1 MGIFKFACKML
12 KREKKNAISYGITVL
27 FTIIVSFVFFNI
39 INNNALMDQTIAESG
54 GSFSQVSV
62 PLSSIIAFVVILFC
76 GLMMVYAN
84 SFFCTH
90 KTKEFAILA
99 MSGSNFFD
107 STLYLFYQEI
117 IISLIALPIGYL
129 LGMACSIGV
138 NFVMYHAMQIHKS
151 IFMIPMRA
159 YTDTL
164 MTIGILFFVT
174 ILGDSGFVY
183 RHDIQTL
190 LHESH
195 EKVVDKKLPSFLPP
209 FIYIIAIILLVTTP
223 YSPTGFVFPCAVGG
237 VGAAYVLSQTIP
249 ELLKKIKS
257 KRLGHTLDLV
267 SLSHLSTSLTNSGA
281 LILIY
286 VVTNVCMSAMIIAQK
301 NAPREYMTA
310 IIAYI
315 VMTILLSIT
324 IMYKYA
330 AETMKRVKS
339 FSNLYKIGS
348 TKKKITSYIK
358 KEVILFYTLLVLIPI
373 VYLVIV
379 MIQVYVHT
387 PDTLGLIIMLF
398 GVDIIPQV
406 ILGVITYCIY
416 KKNVYTEI
424 GDVL

>member
-1 MGIFKFACKML
+1 
-12 KREKKNAISYGITVL
+12 
-27 FTIIVSFVFFNI
+27 
-39 INNNALMDQTIAESG
+39 MDQTAAASG

-62 PLSSIIAFVVILFC
+62 PLSSIIAFVVIMFC

-84 SFFCTH
+84 SFFCIH

-99 MSGSNFFD
+99 MSGSSFFD

-129 LGMACSIGV
+129 IGMAGAVGV
-138 NFVMYHAMQIHKS
+138 NSIMYHSMHIHKS

-164 MTIGILFFVT
+164 MTIAILFFVT

-195 EKVVDKKLPSFLPP
+195 EKVVDKRLPSYLPP
-209 FIYIIAIILLVTTP
+209 FIYIFAIIILVTTP
-223 YSPTGFVFPCAVGG
+223 YSPTGFVFPCFVGG
-237 VGAAYVLSQTIP
+237 IGAAYVLSQTIP
-249 ELLKKIKS
+249 EILKKIKS
-257 KRLGHTLDLV
+257 QRLGHTLDLV

-281 LILIY
+281 LILVY

-301 NAPREYMTA
+301 NSPREYMTA

-330 AETMKRVKS
+330 AETMKRVKA
-339 FSNLYKIGS
+339 FSNLYKIGC
-348 TKKKITSYIK
+348 TRKKIASYIK
-358 KEVILFYTLLVLIPI
+358 KEVILFYVLLVLLPI
-373 VYLVIV
+373 VYLAIV
-379 MIQVYVHT
+379 MVQVYMHT
-387 PDTLGLIIMLF
+387 PYTLGLIIMLF
-398 GVDIIPQV
+398 GVDIIPQM
-406 ILGVITYCIY
+406 ILAVITYYIY

-424 GDVL
+424 GEVL

>member
-1 MGIFKFACKML
+1 MGTFKFACKML
-12 KREKKNAISYGITVL
+12 KREKKQAISYGITVL
-27 FTIIVSFVFFNI
+27 FTVFVSFVFFNI
-39 INNNALMDQTIAESG
+39 INNDTLMDQTAAASG

-62 PLSSIIAFVVILFC
+62 PLSSIIAFVVIIFC

-99 MSGSNFFD
+99 MSGSSFFD

-129 LGMACSIGV
+129 IGMAGAVGV
-138 NFVMYHAMQIHKS
+138 NSIMYHSMHIHKS

-164 MTIGILFFVT
+164 MTIAILFFVT

-195 EKVVDKKLPSFLPP
+195 EKVVDKKLPSYLPP
-209 FIYIIAIILLVTTP
+209 FIYIFAIILLVTTP
-223 YSPTGFVFPCAVGG
+223 YSPTGFVFPCFVGG
-237 VGAAYVLSQTIP
+237 IGAAYVLSQSIP
-249 ELLKKIKS
+249 EILRKIKS
-257 KRLGHTLDLV
+257 QRLGHTLDLV

-281 LILIY
+281 LILVY

-301 NAPREYMTA
+301 NSPREYMTA

-330 AETMKRVKS
+330 AETMKRVKA
-339 FSNLYKIGS
+339 FSNLYKIGC
-348 TKKKITSYIK
+348 TRKKIASYIK
-358 KEVILFYTLLVLIPI
+358 KEVILFYALLVLIPI
-373 VYLVIV
+373 VYLAIV
-379 MIQVYVHT
+379 MVQVYMHT

-406 ILGVITYCIY
+406 ILAVITYYIY
-416 KKNVYTEI
+416 MKNVYTEI
-424 GDVL
+424 GEVL

>member
-1 MGIFKFACKML
+1 MGTFKFACKML
-12 KREKKNAISYGITVL
+12 KREKKQAISYGIPVL
-27 FTIIVSFVFFNI
+27 FTVFVSFVFFNI
-39 INNNALMDQTIAESG
+39 INNDTLMDQTAAASG

-62 PLSSIIAFVVILFC
+62 PLSSIIAFVVIMFC

-84 SFFCTH
+84 SFFCIH

-99 MSGSNFFD
+99 MSGSSFFD

-129 LGMACSIGV
+129 MGMAGAVGV
-138 NFVMYHAMQIHKS
+138 NSIMYHAMHIHKS

-164 MTIGILFFVT
+164 MTIAILFFVT

-195 EKVVDKKLPSFLPP
+195 EKVVDKKLPSHLPP
-209 FIYIIAIILLVTTP
+209 FIYIFAIIILVTTP
-223 YSPTGFVFPCAVGG
+223 YSPTGFVFPCFVGG
-237 VGAAYVLSQTIP
+237 IGAAYVLSQTIP
-249 ELLKKIKS
+249 EILRKIKS
-257 KRLGHTLDLV
+257 QHLGHTLDLV

-281 LILIY
+281 LILVY

-301 NAPREYMTA
+301 NSPREYMTA
-310 IIAYI
+310 IIAYV

-330 AETMKRVKS
+330 AETMKRVKA
-339 FSNLYKIGS
+339 FSNLYKIGC
-348 TKKKITSYIK
+348 TRKKIASYIK
-358 KEVILFYTLLVLIPI
+358 KEVILFYSLLVLIPI
-373 VYLVIV
+373 VYLAIV
-379 MIQVYVHT
+379 MVQVYMHT

-398 GVDIIPQV
+398 GVDIIPQM
-406 ILGVITYCIY
+406 ILVVITYYIY

-424 GDVL
+424 GEVL